1 MDALS
6 VFVTY
11 NLYKIYPYLVLF
23 SVELLLEEK
32 IEYNDLVK
40 SIPDENSSNGDE
52 QNNVQTTQ
60 PDKQKD
66 DATKAGKCKLK

>member
-23 SVELLLEEK
+23 SVELLLEEN

>member
-1 MDALS
+1 M
-6 VFVTY
+6 
-11 NLYKIYPYLVLF
+11 LF
-23 SVELLLEEK
+23 SAELLLEEK

-66 DATKAGKCKLK
+66 DVTKAGKCKLK

>member
-1 MDALS
+1 M
-6 VFVTY
+6 
-11 NLYKIYPYLVLF
+11 LF
-23 SVELLLEEK
+23 SAELLLEEK

-40 SIPDENSSNGDE
+40 TIQDENSSNGDE